1 MSAHVYSV
9 MCASVHGSMTCSVYK
24 SVHESI
30 PVCVSRK
37 KRMCTHTQVC
47 LHVRDVL
54 GMCGSHLWECMC
66 LHVKSWGEP
75 QASPQG
81 QAGVV
86 G

>member
-1 MSAHVYSV
+1 
-9 MCASVHGSMTCSVYK
+9 
-24 SVHESI
+24 
-30 PVCVSRK
+30 
-37 KRMCTHTQVC
+37 MCTHTQVR
-47 LHVRDVL
+47 LHVRDVS